1 MKVFGVTNFLPIRL
15 VTAAANCLVY
25 GLTNQSVTLKK

>member
-1 MKVFGVTNFLPIRL
+1 MKVFGVRKVFPIRL
-15 VTAAANCLVY
+15 VTASANCLVY

>member
-1 MKVFGVTNFLPIRL
+1 MKVFGAKKFFPIRL
-15 VTAAANCLVY
+15 VTAGANCLVY